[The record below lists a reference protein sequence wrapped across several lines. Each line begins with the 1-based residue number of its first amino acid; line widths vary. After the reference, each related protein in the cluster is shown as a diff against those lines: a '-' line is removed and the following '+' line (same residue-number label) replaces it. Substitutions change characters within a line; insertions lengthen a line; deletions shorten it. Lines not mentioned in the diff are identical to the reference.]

1 MNTRTESFLKL
12 IESICRQRDL
22 AINEKNLNFNIFKV
36 MGMQTDEVKLHSTFL
51 AELLNPKGSHG
62 MGHLFLIEFINKC
75 SFIDKVFDTS
85 KVDVEV
91 EKYVGEIPESKET
104 GGRLDIF
111 ITDRIQ
117 SIIIENKIYAPD
129 QEKQLVRYHNYNPN
143 AYIIYL
149 TLDGHTPTNDSA
161 CDLEYS
167 NHYHCISYEKD
178 IVEWLE
184 QCLTAVREKP
194 LFYNTL
200 LQYINT
206 IKELTNQ
213 SLIPA
218 MDKVLSAAIKNNIEA
233 SIEIEKAMPNI
244 RNEFHREF
252 WEVLVNELRI
262 NPLKA
267 ISALPNWKN
276 YDEIVRYEIENRYE
290 GEILIFRLRLSED
303 SGIYMGITTKDES
316 ICKDSKFRP
325 IIAAFTNW
333 ESVNGSAHIV
343 WKSIGL
349 NFWKCDSRTIS
360 YMQSD
365 EKERKSFISDLAI
378 EINLIKEQLTDLCA
392 KS

>member
-1 MNTRTESFLKL
+1 MNTNTESFLKL
-12 IESICRQRDL
+12 IESICHQREL
-22 AINEKNLNFNIFKV
+22 AINEKNFNFNIFKV
-36 MGMQTDEVKLHSTFL
+36 MGMQTDEVKLHSAFL

-62 MGHLFLIEFINKC
+62 MGDLFLIEFIKKC
-75 SFIDKVFDTS
+75 SFIDKAFDTS
-85 KVDVEV
+85 KVNVEV
-91 EKYVGEIPESKET
+91 EKYIGEIPEDKET

-117 SIIIENKIYAPD
+117 TIIIENKIYAPD
-129 QEKQLVRYHNYNPN
+129 QEKQLVRYCNYNFN

-149 TLDGHTPTNDSA
+149 TLDGHIPTKGSV
-161 CDLEYS
+161 CDLEDS

-178 IVEWLE
+178 IVEWLAR
-184 QCLTAVREKP
+184 CLTTVSGKP

-244 RNEFHREF
+244 RNEFHCNF
-252 WEVLVNELRI
+252 WKLLVKELGVQ
-262 NPLKA
+262 PLKA
-267 ISALPNWKN
+267 ISDLPNWKN
-276 YDEIVRYEIENRYE
+276 YDEIIRYEIKNKYK
-290 GEILIFRLRLSED
+290 GEILIFRLRLSND
-303 SGIYMGITTKDES
+303 SGIYMGITTKNES
-316 ICKDSKFRP
+316 ICKETKFEP

-343 WKSIGL
+343 WKSIGF

-378 EINLIKEQLTDLCA
+378 EINQTKEQLTDLCA